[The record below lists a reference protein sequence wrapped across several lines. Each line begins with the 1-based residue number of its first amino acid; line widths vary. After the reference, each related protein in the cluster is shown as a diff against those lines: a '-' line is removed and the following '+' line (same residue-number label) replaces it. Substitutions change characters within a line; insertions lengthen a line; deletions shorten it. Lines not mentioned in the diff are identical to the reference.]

1 MTVKIN
7 ADTSDGL
14 KFVSDT
20 SGAIDLQSNGVTK
33 VSMDSSGKVSATN
46 IASVQPSFSARISSD
61 QTVSA
66 STFTKMQ
73 CATEDFDTDSKY
85 DASSNFRF
93 TPTVA
98 GYYQFNLGM
107 RGSSSTTNIIALYKN
122 DVLFKRHV
130 VEGHKFATLS
140 VICVSD
146 ADDYFEAFG
155 FTTGTTFDDETAD
168 NYFQAH
174 FVRTA

>member
-1 MTVKIN
+1 MAIVLHGTRTDN
-7 ADTSDGL
+7 TDLLTSR
-14 KFVSDT
+14 
-20 SGAIDLQSNGVTK
+20 
-33 VSMDSSGKVSATN
+33 
-46 IASVQPSFSARISSD
+46 PSFSARISSN

-66 STFTKMQ
+66 STFTKMA

-85 DASSNFRF
+85 DATTNYRF

-107 RGSSSTTNIIALYKN
+107 RGSSSSTNIIALYKN

-140 VICVSD
+140 IICVSD

-174 FVRTA
+174 FVRGA